1 MCKWQVAPQKIR
13 CKISSVALCMVAKV
27 YTFWWQN
34 KVGVLIAHANTIQ
47 LPHTT
52 LLYSMKIFNLK
63 SMLYESGS
71 TSPNL
76 GLLNADTDTNWVT
89 GALASDRWYK
99 LASFPGS
106 HVPERKHWNY
116 AGVESLVVLSWLWCN
131 QNRTRIFR
139 TERQHFACCSITYA
153 FNAWCVWYSPP
164 ITKDV

>member
-99 LASFPGS
+99 IAS
-106 HVPERKHWNY
+106 HEHWNY
-116 AGVESLVVLSWLWCN
+116 AGVESLVFFLTWPWHNC
-131 QNRTRIFR
+131 RTRVFFR
-139 TERQHFACCSITYA
+139 TERQHFASCSTNYMCSKLSVYA
-153 FNAWCVWYSPP
+153 PR
-164 ITKDV
+164 